1 MLTKFGEEADG
12 MPLRICEPSIMERG
26 LNETAFRNQI
36 ECDSNFVPERSA
48 QSLALRENREV
59 GCILNGSESVSR
71 ILLRSCGKTR
81 NMERGIV
88 ERRKPLRSGAP
99 NHGGDKER

>member
-12 MPLRICEPSIMERG
+12 MPLRICEPSISERG

-36 ECDSNFVPERSA
+36 ECDSNSVPERHLSHHA
-48 QSLALRENREV
+48 ISCWENNEV

-71 ILLRSCGKTR
+71 ILPTLLLPCNNR
-81 NMERGIV
+81 
-88 ERRKPLRSGAP
+88 ERRGYFTLDSGGKEEMGNWRS
-99 NHGGDKER
+99 